1 MSSLTSLLLIA
12 VLCSA
17 APSAASAGAAS
28 LEASNLIGNPGFEVD
43 TAGWEPGSS
52 TTSLTRVAGGHSG
65 SFAAQ
70 LSNSSAGAQC
80 SLEDDPSWVAVTQ
93 SGPYTIS
100 IWVRSDAAGRSF
112 KLRIREYSGG
122 SQVGSTSSTV
132 SMTSTWQQVKVV
144 YTPAAPGQSR
154 LDFQGYTSSTPV
166 GVCFEADDASASV
179 GETTNGQPVAVG
191 NSATTAL
198 NTAVTINVLAN
209 DSDPDND
216 PLTVTGTTTPAH
228 GAAVVNANNTITY
241 TPATGYTGPDS
252 FTYSISDGRGG
263 TASATVSITVSPRR
277 QPTAGGGRQLGHHGT
292 RTPPL
297 TINVLAN
304 DSDPDNDPLTVTG
317 TTTPAHGTAVVNANN
332 TITYTPATSYTGPD
346 SFTYSI
352 SDGRGGTASATV
364 SITVSPAGNNAPYDI
379 AVFGDVP
386 YSSSAI
392 TKYVRM
398 IDNINA
404 GTPLFSVHVGDIGPG
419 SSATCTNATV
429 DRETARFDTFTR
441 PLMYTPGDNEWT
453 DCGSARLARLSYI
466 RSTVFR
472 GTGTRS
478 RGRTTMT
485 LESQG
490 ASGYPENARW
500 RQGPVTYATL
510 HMVGGKDNYSN
521 RSEHDP
527 RRAATITWLRQ
538 TFAQAKARGDK
549 GVVLLAQV
557 DPKFSDPTSSAYR
570 THARGGARGDVE
582 LRRPGA
588 VRPRRRARL
597 HQ

>member
-1 MSSLTSLLLIA
+1 MVSACTSLLLIA
-12 VLCSA
+12 GLCAA
-17 APSAASAGAAS
+17 APSASAGSAT

-43 TAGWEPGSS
+43 TSGWQPGSS
-52 TTSLTRVAGGHSG
+52 SNSLTRVAGGHSG

-80 SLEDDPSWVAVTQ
+80 AIEDDPSWVGVTQ
-93 SGPYTIS
+93 SGPYSIA
-100 IWVRSDAAGRSF
+100 IWVRSDSAGRSF

-122 SQVGSTSSTV
+122 TQVGSGSSTV
-132 SMTSTWQQVKVV
+132 TMTSAWQQVTVV

-166 GVCFEADDASASV
+166 GVCFEADDVSASV
-179 GETTNGQPVAVG
+179 GGTTTNSQPVAVG
-191 NSATTAL
+191 NSATTAS
-198 NTAVTINVLAN
+198 NTAVTINVVSN
-209 DSDPDND
+209 DSDPDGD

-228 GAAVVNANNTITY
+228 GAAVVNANNTVTY

-252 FTYSISDGRGG
+252 FTYAISDGRGG
-263 TASATVSITVSPRR
+263 TASATVSITVSP
-277 QPTAGGGRQLGHHGT
+277 T
-292 RTPPL
+292 
-297 TINVLAN
+297 
-304 DSDPDNDPLTVTG
+304 
-317 TTTPAHGTAVVNANN
+317 
-332 TITYTPATSYTGPD
+332 
-346 SFTYSI
+346 
-352 SDGRGGTASATV
+352 
-364 SITVSPAGNNAPYDI
+364 GNNAPYDI

-398 IDNINA
+398 IDNLNA

-419 SSATCTNATV
+419 SSATCTNAAV

-453 DCGSARLARLSYI
+453 DCGSARLTRLSYI

-472 GTGTRS
+472 GTGAQS
-478 RGRTTMT
+478 RGRTPMT

-510 HMVGGKDNYSN
+510 HMVGSKDNYSN

-527 RRAATITWLRQ
+527 RRAATIAWVRQ

-549 GVVLLAQV
+549 GVVLLAQI
-557 DPKFSDPTSSAYR
+557 DPKFSDPSASAFR
-570 THARGGARGDVE
+570 TMHAAVREETLNFGGQVLYVHGDGHDYINDRPLAGVTN
-582 LRRPGA
+582 LRRVQVEGDGKVSYVK
-588 VRPRRRARL
+588 VRVDPTSTELFVVPTPTRF
-597 HQ
+597 